1 MTTKEMENDRNLNG
15 IGRPV
20 VWLEWRNEEFNERQF
35 QIANQFFYKYTL
47 SFYRIIIK
55 GERKTSSFQKE
66 FFFYFF

>member
-20 VWLEWRNEEFNERQF
+20 VWLEWRDEEFNERQF

-55 GERKTSSFQKE
+55 REKTSFQKE